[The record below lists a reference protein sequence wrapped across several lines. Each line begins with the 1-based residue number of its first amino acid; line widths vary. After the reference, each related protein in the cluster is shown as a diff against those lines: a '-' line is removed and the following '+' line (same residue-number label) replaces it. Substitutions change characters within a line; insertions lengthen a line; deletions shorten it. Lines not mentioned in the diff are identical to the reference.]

1 MKKKMRKKEIPQ
13 KVAAGV
19 MSGVMLLSST
29 GATALAQEIQGTEL
43 FKGDDA
49 KQTAKGVS
57 RTQQQAAPT
66 LASRTDTTVTLN
78 STKDLHYARVE
89 ADKEPSK
96 YTWTKATGD
105 TVTFSDL
112 TPGTAYDFVCAADNQ
127 GTGMSP
133 ASTIYTLQA
142 APDNPAIL
150 ATISYPEETMTISP
164 GYEMNTTSDFNGD
177 PVVSGA
183 SISAFI
189 GKDLYIRAAKKGDIP
204 AGVAKAYEVAARPA
218 NTTTVPADQITRS
231 TTGFHFTPN
240 PQGVYQY
247 TGGRQTTPKTIV
259 GGKVTGLEPGTVYS
273 LTDYTQAT
281 ETAFKSGTNTQE
293 IRTKSVVAPAT
304 TAGSGASQSANTVK
318 ADKTEADL
326 GETITYTVTYGEGY
340 TPSMTIGGDEL
351 AFDTAATIDSE
362 KKTAVFKYTVKE
374 GDTTVNAVAHF
385 NERAVK
391 TVDAQETKTL
401 YANDPSNQSAQALA
415 ESLPKKVG
423 VTYDNQTKGE
433 EDASWQLKKES
444 AWNIKGGDYTYEAQV
459 GEARAAQDVKVLPV
473 VAAFEPIGDIKL
485 PVKTGGYTAKELGL
499 ISSIE
504 VTYTSTGFETQ
515 TDKAVPVVWN
525 PAVSP
530 GFGANQTDGATFT
543 GTVSVP
549 EWATIPDPTL
559 RREVTFGIPVTI
571 HGIMFFD
578 KPYDGTKNASWNEND
593 IGRMSLKVNGTTLQ
607 GYTLQKDSS
616 ATIHLDSPNVG
627 TRTIA
632 GVSGLTIAGPEADQY
647 VLDFSG
653 MTATITKQTNV
664 QAPDAV
670 TVTADSVTDTSAAV
684 SVTNPTEGYLLEYAS
699 AEPGQQPTLWQ
710 TSGTF
715 TGLKP
720 GTTYDFYA
728 RYAETSN
735 NNASDAAKTGSP
747 STKTNAQVAAPT
759 KAGAGKQDAG
769 CTITADVEHVAV
781 GDPVTYTVKP
791 SENYS
796 VDESTSLKING
807 KAVKLTASGDPDE
820 KGLSTYTATYTVTEE
835 DTVIQAE
842 ATFNKRAV
850 KTVTSPDAITTTAND
865 PINASQQALEQN
877 LPQTLEVKYDNGV
890 TGQELVQWAKDSTS
904 PDWDAK
910 GKTYTYTGTLVS
922 DKTQTAEL
930 TVTINPVKA
939 TIKAPDAKTIAIREK
954 AYTMEELGLGS
965 TFEVSF
971 DNSVEDMDCPVSW
984 NPNTPGDFGT
994 KTNSDTEKEF
1004 TGTVTLPAWAT
1015 APDTTGAT
1023 VKAVVKTATP
1033 LTVTGITVTDKTYDG
1048 TTLAE
1053 LKLANAQLAGVPK
1066 SETKVSFNKD
1076 ATLTAE
1082 FDNANVGTDKKVTV
1096 TGNALTGDNA
1106 GNYIIDWSACDIKGK
1121 ITKADVTDAPSAP
1134 VVDDTKTTSTS
1145 VTLEPVTI
1153 TDETALA
1160 AGAKAQYSKDQVNWQ
1175 QSPVFKNLEP
1185 GTAYAFYAR
1194 VGATGNTNASGLS
1207 DASAAVTTKVAVVA
1221 PVLEQDGDCTAGQAC
1236 KVELYDAA
1244 NKKIDGVLEA
1254 KLDDKVTYKITYC
1267 DSHTMH
1273 FTFKGN
1279 ELALSTATDG
1289 MREAADEKRT
1299 WYYDYTIAAGDKTV
1313 TASAEATAKTVKNIT
1328 ADPIIMAAND
1338 ARNQSPETLLKSLP
1352 KTIKF
1357 QYDNGTEGTDLVEN
1371 WTLKTGEWAL
1381 KGADLTYEGTLKNH
1395 PRTKVT
1401 QSVTVKPVTA
1411 NIETTVG
1418 KITLKER
1425 PQGYTLADLEGEGL
1439 PMTASIGYDSYVDQ
1453 ADKTTAITWQLPED
1467 FGKTSGAV
1475 DITGS
1480 VQLPEW
1486 ATAATSE
1493 VLSAHFEINARPQVK
1508 LAILEGDVTKTYDG
1522 SAVMENVPV
1531 KLDTVSLDAAHKD
1544 VALSAET
1551 ATIRFQTPN
1560 VGQNLTYTVE
1570 GLTLTGADADWYALG
1585 ATYKNGVI
1593 VKAAVAA
1600 PAAPE
1605 ADSISL
1611 NSIALKPVVLEG
1623 AAKAAG
1629 AKVVYQ
1635 YSTNNGTTYTDNPA
1649 DKYSPVFKNLDPGK
1663 AYSFKASVE
1672 VTANTK
1678 ASEASAGLTIRT
1690 KFNPVAPI
1698 IAKTSPCEGGECKV
1712 DMTDAQGAPIT
1723 VKSEVG
1729 TGDVIHYTVTSCDS
1743 HTPGKLLIN
1752 SKTEVALS
1760 GTGKVRT
1767 GVYTVTAQDSQLIS
1781 QVTFNDRQ
1789 AVNVESPEPVEM
1801 YANDAR
1807 NQSAESLANSL
1818 SKEVAVVYDN
1828 GTRGTETIRQWSP
1841 SGTAWNPKGGSYI
1854 YVAAVGASGQ
1864 FFTLQNVT
1872 VKPVSAVYEPFA
1884 DATLTIRENAY
1895 SKEELGLS
1903 DTLAVTYTS
1912 EDGVVKE
1919 TRDEPLVW
1927 TPEVPGDFGTTET
1940 TQTFTARLALPAYAD
1955 GDKTLSKTIRVSEKS
1970 PLVIK
1975 GVKAEDKVY
1984 DGTTDAALDFSQA
1997 TFTGDPGFGSYT
2009 VDWEQATG
2017 AFEDA
2022 NAGDHKK
2029 VTVEGIVLSG
2039 KDADHYILSVEQVS
2053 ASIQKAEIKGVV
2065 FESARFPEDGNPHSL
2080 EAVYPEG
2087 CGITG
2092 VSYTY
2097 EKNGV
2102 KTTEAPKEMGIY
2114 KVTATFTV
2122 DDNHQALAP
2131 MTATMTIG
2139 EAGGTVEE
2147 AVVEG
2152 LPEGVT
2158 GCTVTADK
2166 DHVTEAGETVTYT
2179 LTRNKERKSYVPAAM
2194 TVNGQVVPLTY
2205 DQASGQ
2211 YQGAY
2216 VAEDPTASIAAAV
2229 HYVLLGSFDGD
2240 ETINIIDAQKIALSL
2255 AAGETPSPTQKAAGD
2270 VNFDGKINIIDAQQI
2285 ALYLADPEKQF

>member
-1 MKKKMRKKEIPQ
+1 MKKKMRTKEIPQ

-49 KQTAKGVS
+49 KQTAKGIVKTAAQS
-57 RTQQQAAPT
+57 APT

-78 STKDLHYARVE
+78 SETDLYYAYTKTGE
-89 ADKEPSK
+89 QPSA
-96 YTWTKATGD
+96 YTWTKASGD
-105 TVTFSDL
+105 TVTISGL
-112 TPGTAYDFVCAADNQ
+112 TAGTSYDFVCAADEQ

-142 APDNPAIL
+142 APAAPEKCAVV
-150 ATISYPEETMTISP
+150 TYPEETMTINA
-164 GYEMNTTSDFNGD
+164 GYEMNTQKDFNGD
-177 PVVSGA
+177 QVANGA

-189 GKDLYIRAAKKGDIP
+189 GKNLYVRAAKNGEIP
-204 AGVAKAYEVAARPA
+204 AGVAAAYAIDARPE
-218 NTTTVPADQITRS
+218 NTTSVPADQITRS

-247 TGGRQTTPKTIV
+247 TSGGQTTPKTIV
-259 GGKVTGLEPGTVYS
+259 GGKVTGLQPGTVYS
-273 LTDYTQAT
+273 LIDYTAAT
-281 ETAFKSGTNTQE
+281 VNAFKSGTNTQE

-304 TAGSGASQSANTVK
+304 KDGPGQSDLANTVK

-340 TPSMTIGGDEL
+340 TPSMTIGGDER
-351 AFDTAATIDSE
+351 AFDTATVDPE
-362 KKTAVFKYTVKE
+362 TKTAVFQYTVKE

-391 TVDAQETKTL
+391 AVDAQETKTL

-459 GEARAAQDVKVLPV
+459 GEARAAQDVKVLPL

-499 ISSIE
+499 ISSVE

-515 TDKAVPVVWN
+515 TDKAVPVVWS
-525 PAVSP
+525 PAVPS
-530 GFGANQTDGATFT
+530 GFGANQTDRATFT

-559 RREVTFGIPVTI
+559 SREVTFGIPVTVS
-571 HGIMFFD
+571 GLVFYD
-578 KPYDGTKNASWNEND
+578 KPYDGTDTASWNVND
-593 IGRMSLKVNGTTLQ
+593 IDKMSLKVNGTTLQ
-607 GYTLQKDSS
+607 GYALQKDGS

-627 TRTIA
+627 KRTIA
-632 GVSGLTIAGPEADQY
+632 GVSDLSITGPEADKY

-664 QAPDAV
+664 TAPDAV
-670 TVTADSVTDTSAAV
+670 TAASDSVTDTSAAV
-684 SVTNPTEGYLLEYAS
+684 SVTNPAEGYLLEYAS
-699 AEPGQQPTLWQ
+699 AEAGQQPTIWQ

-720 GTTYDFYA
+720 GTAYDFYA

-735 NNASDAAKTGSP
+735 NAASEATKTAT

-759 KAGAGKQDAG
+759 KAGAGKQDPA
-769 CTITADVEHVAV
+769 CTITANVKHAAKGET
-781 GDPVTYTVKP
+781 VTYTVKP
-791 SENYS
+791 SENFS
-796 VDESTSLKING
+796 VDENTSLKING
-807 KAVKLTASGDPDE
+807 QAVKLTASGQPDE
-820 KGLSTYTATYTVTEE
+820 KGLQTYTAQYTVTED

-850 KTVTSPDAITTTAND
+850 KKVTAPDPITKNAND
-865 PINASQQALEQN
+865 PINASQQALEQS
-877 LPQTLEVKYDNGV
+877 LPQTLEVTYDNGV
-890 TGQELVQWAKDSTS
+890 TGQELVQWAKKSES
-904 PDWDAK
+904 PDWDPK
-910 GKTYTYTGTLVS
+910 GKTYTYTGTLFS
-922 DKTQTAEL
+922 DKSKTAEI

-939 TIKAPDAKTIAIREK
+939 TIPPIPEKTIAIREK

-971 DNSVEDMDCPVSW
+971 DNSVAPMDCPVSW
-984 NPNTPGDFGT
+984 DPNTPGDFGT
-994 KTNSDTEKEF
+994 TGSKETSKTF
-1004 TGTVTLPAWAT
+1004 AGTVTLPAWAT
-1015 APDTTGAT
+1015 APDAGTTVEAT
-1023 VKAVVKTATP
+1023 VKTATP
-1033 LTVTGITVTDKTYDG
+1033 LTVTGITVTDKPYDG
-1048 TTLAE
+1048 TTKAALV
-1053 LKLANAQLAGVPK
+1053 LDSAQLAGTIAPGDTV
-1066 SETKVSFNKD
+1066 EFNTN
-1076 ATLTAE
+1076 ANLTAE

-1096 TGNALTGDNA
+1096 TGDALTGANA
-1106 GNYIIDWSACDIKGK
+1106 ANYIIDWSACDIKGK
-1121 ITKADVTDAPSAP
+1121 ITKATGITAPAAP
-1134 VVDDTKTTSTS
+1134 EVAAEKTTSTS
-1145 VTLEPVTI
+1145 VTLKEVTI
-1153 TDETALA
+1153 TDPTAQA
-1160 AGAKAQYSKDQVNWQ
+1160 AGARVQYSKDQVNWQ
-1175 QSPVFKNLEP
+1175 QSPVFTGLEP

-1194 VGATGNTNASGLS
+1194 VGATGNTE
-1207 DASAAVTTKVAVVA
+1207 ASASSAASPTITTKVAVVA
-1221 PVLEQDGDCTAGQAC
+1221 PVLSVDGDCTAGQAC
-1236 KVELYDAA
+1236 KVELYDAE
-1244 NKKIDGVLEA
+1244 NKKINDLLEA
-1254 KLDDKVTYKITYC
+1254 DAGTKVTYKITYC

-1279 ELALSTATDG
+1279 ELALSDQTPG
-1289 MREAADEKRT
+1289 MRKAADEKRT
-1299 WYYDYTIAAGDKTV
+1299 WYYDYKIHPGDTTV
-1313 TASAEATAKTVKNIT
+1313 TASAEAVPKTVENFAAAPIT
-1328 ADPIIMAAND
+1328 MAAND
-1338 ARNQSPETLLKSLP
+1338 ARNQSPEELLKSLP
-1352 KTIKF
+1352 KTIQF
-1357 QYDNGTEGTDLVEN
+1357 QYDNETEGTDRVEN
-1371 WTLKTGEWAL
+1371 WKLKSGAWAL

-1395 PRTKVT
+1395 PKTKVT
-1401 QSVTVKPVTA
+1401 QSVTVKPVNATVETA
-1411 NIETTVG
+1411 VG
-1418 KITLKER
+1418 AITLKER

-1439 PMTASIGYDSYVDQ
+1439 PMTASIGYDSYVDP

-1475 DITGS
+1475 NIPGS

-1493 VLSAHFEINARPQVK
+1493 VLSAHFDITARPQVK
-1508 LAILEGDVTKTYDG
+1508 LAIQAEDVTKTYDG

-1531 KLDTVSLDAAHKD
+1531 KLDPASLDAAHKD

-1560 VGQNLTYTVE
+1560 VGTGLTYTVE

-1593 VKAAVAA
+1593 EQAAVAA

-1635 YSTNNGTTYTDNPA
+1635 ISTNNGTTYTDNPA
-1649 DKYSPVFKNLDPGK
+1649 DKYSPVFKNLESGK
-1663 AYSFKASVE
+1663 AYIFRVSVE
-1672 VTANTK
+1672 ATANTE

-1712 DMTDAQGAPIT
+1712 DMADAQGAPIT
-1723 VKSEVG
+1723 DKSEVG
-1729 TGDVIHYTVTSCDS
+1729 TGDVIYYTITSCDN

-1752 SKTEVALS
+1752 SKTEVPLS

-1767 GVYTVTAQDSQLIS
+1767 GFYTVTAQDSQLIS

-1789 AVNVESPEPVEM
+1789 AVRVESPEPIEM

-1807 NQSAESLANSL
+1807 NQSAESLADSL

-1828 GTRGTETIRQWSP
+1828 GTRGTETIRQWNP
-1841 SGTAWNPKGGSYI
+1841 SGTAWNPRGGSYT
-1854 YVAAVGASGQ
+1854 YVAEVGGDRP

-1872 VKPVSAVYEPFA
+1872 VKPVNAVYEPFA
-1884 DATLTIRENAY
+1884 DTTLTVREQPYA
-1895 SKEELGLS
+1895 KEELGLS

-1940 TQTFTARLALPAYAD
+1940 TQTFTARLALPAYAG
-1955 GDKTLSKTIRVSEKS
+1955 GDKALSKTIRVSEKS

-2017 AFEDA
+2017 TFEDA
-2022 NAGDHKK
+2022 NAGDNKK

-2053 ASIQKAEIKGVV
+2053 ANIQKAEIKGVV

-2097 EKNGV
+2097 EKDGV
-2102 KTTEAPKEMGIY
+2102 KTTEAPKEAGVY

-2152 LPEGVT
+2152 VPEGVT

-2179 LTRNKERKSYVPAAM
+2179 LTRNRERKSYVPAVL
-2194 TVNGQVVPLTY
+2194 TVNGQTLPLTY
-2205 DQASGQ
+2205 DQESGQ
-2211 YQGAY
+2211 FKAAY
-2216 VAEDPTASIAAAV
+2216 VAEDPTIPIAAAV
-2229 HYVLLGSFDGD
+2229 QYVLLGSFSGD
-2240 ETINIIDAQKIALSL
+2240 DTINIIDAQQLAQTA
-2255 AAGETPSPTQKAAGD
+2255 AAGETPSERQKAAGD
-2270 VNFDGKINIIDAQQI
+2270 VNFDGKVNIIDAQQI
-2285 ALYLADPEKQF
+2285 AQYTADPEKQF

>member
-78 STKDLHYARVE
+78 STSGVFYAY
-89 ADKEPSK
+89 AKTGTQNPT
-96 YTWTKATGD
+96 YTWTEATATTISFDSLESG
-105 TVTFSDL
+105 VS
-112 TPGTAYDFVCAADNQ
+112 YDFVCAADDQ
-127 GTGMSP
+127 GTGISP

-142 APDNPAIL
+142 APADTAIL
-150 ATISYPEETMTISP
+150 ATISYPEETMTINP

-204 AGVAKAYEVAARPA
+204 AGVAAAYKVAARPA

-231 TTGFHFTPN
+231 TTGFRFTPIEN
-240 PQGVYQY
+240 GVYQY
-247 TGGRQTTPKTIV
+247 SGGRQTTPKTIV

-340 TPSMTIGGDEL
+340 TPSMTIGGDEQ
-351 AFDTAATIDSE
+351 AFDTAAVDPET
-362 KKTAVFKYTVKE
+362 KTAVFQYTVKE

-459 GEARAAQDVKVLPV
+459 GEARAAQDVKVMPV

-515 TDKAVPVVWN
+515 TDKAVPVVWS
-525 PAVSP
+525 PAVPS

-549 EWATIPDPTL
+549 EWATIPNSTL
-559 RREVTFGIPVTI
+559 SREVRFGIPVTVS
-571 HGIMFFD
+571 GLAFL
-578 KPYDGTKNASWNEND
+578 KKTYDGTQNANWNKSD
-593 IGRMSLKVNGTTLQ
+593 MASMTLMVDGKELE
-607 GYTLQKDSS
+607 GYTLTGSNPE
-616 ATIHLDSPNVG
+616 IHLDSPNVG
-627 TRTIA
+627 TRTIV
-632 GVSGLTIAGPEADQY
+632 GVSDLSIAGPEADQY

-684 SVTNPTEGYLLEYAS
+684 SVTTPAEGYQLEYAS
-699 AEPGQQPTLWQ
+699 AEPGQQPTFWQ

-735 NNASDAAKTGSP
+735 NNASEATETAT

-769 CTITADVEHVAV
+769 CTITANVEHAAV
-781 GDPVTYTVKP
+781 GSDVIYTVKP

-796 VDESTSLKING
+796 VDTDNSLRING

-820 KGLSTYTATYTVTEE
+820 KGLSTYTATYTVTED

-850 KTVTSPDAITTTAND
+850 KTVTAPDAITTTAND
-865 PINASQQALEQN
+865 PINASQQALEQS
-877 LPQTLEVKYDNGV
+877 LPQTLEVTYDNGV
-890 TGQELVQWAKDSTS
+890 TGQELVQWAKKSGE
-904 PDWDAK
+904 PEWDAK
-910 GKTYTYTGTLVS
+910 GETYAYIGTLVS

-930 TVTINPVKA
+930 TVTIDAVTA
-939 TIKAPDAKTIAIREK
+939 TIKAPDAKTIPIREK

-971 DNSVEDMDCPVSW
+971 DNSVAPMDCPVSW

-994 KTNSDTEKEF
+994 KTNSKTEMDF
-1004 TGTVTLPAWAT
+1004 TGMVTLPAWAT

-1033 LTVTGITVTDKTYDG
+1033 LTVTGITVTPKAYDG
-1048 TTLAE
+1048 TTEAALV
-1053 LKLANAQLAGVPK
+1053 LDSAQLAGVPEADK
-1066 SETKVSFNKD
+1066 ANVSFNKD
-1076 ATLTAE
+1076 ASFTAE

-1096 TGNALTGDNA
+1096 TGDALTGDNA

-1121 ITKADVTDAPSAP
+1121 ITKADVAAAPSAP

-1145 VTLEPVTI
+1145 VTLKEVDI
-1153 TDETALA
+1153 TDPTAQA

-1207 DASAAVTTKVAVVA
+1207 PASAAVTTKVAVVA

-1352 KTIKF
+1352 KTIQF

-1401 QSVTVKPVTA
+1401 QSVTVKPVNATV
-1411 NIETTVG
+1411 ETTVG

-1439 PMTASIGYDSYVDQ
+1439 PMTASIGYDRYVDQ

-1480 VQLPEW
+1480 VQLPQW
-1486 ATAATSE
+1486 ATAATTE
-1493 VLSAHFEINARPQVK
+1493 VLLAHFEITARPQVK
-1508 LAILEGDVTKTYDG
+1508 LAILEEDVTKTYDG

-1531 KLDTVSLDAAHKD
+1531 KLDTASLDAAHKD

-1635 YSTNNGTTYTDNPA
+1635 ISKDSGRTYAENT

-1672 VTANTK
+1672 ATANTK

-1729 TGDVIHYTVTSCDS
+1729 TGDTIHYTVTSCDS

-1789 AVNVESPEPVEM
+1789 AVNVESPEPIEM

-1818 SKEVAVVYDN
+1818 AKEVAVVYDN

-1940 TQTFTARLALPAYAD
+1940 TQTFTARLALPAYAG

-1984 DGTTDAALDFSQA
+1984 DGTTDAVLDFSQA

-2039 KDADHYILSVEQVS
+2039 KDADHYILSVEQVR

-2080 EAVYPEG
+2080 EAVYPED

-2097 EKNGV
+2097 EKDGV

-2240 ETINIIDAQKIALSL
+2240 ETINIIDAQRIALSL

>member
-57 RTQQQAAPT
+57 STLPQAAPT
-66 LASRTDTTVTLN
+66 LASRTDTTVTLK
-78 STKDLHYARVE
+78 SIKDLHYARVE
-89 ADKEPSK
+89 ADKEPSA
-96 YTWTKATGD
+96 YAWTQATGD
-105 TVTFSDL
+105 TVTFSNL
-112 TPGTAYDFVCAADNQ
+112 TPGTAYDFVCAANDQ
-127 GTGMSP
+127 GEGMSP
-133 ASTIYTLQA
+133 ASTFYTLQA
-142 APDNPAIL
+142 APTSPESLAI
-150 ATISYPEETMTISP
+150 ISYPEETMTISP
-164 GYEMNTTSDFNGD
+164 GYEMNTQSDFNGD
-177 PVVSGA
+177 KVVSGA

-204 AGVAKAYEVAARPA
+204 AGVAKPYEVVARPA

-247 TGGRQTTPKTIV
+247 TGGGQTTPKTIV
-259 GGKVTGLEPGTVYS
+259 GGKVTGLQPGTVYS
-273 LTDYTQAT
+273 LIDYTAAT
-281 ETAFKSGTNTQE
+281 VNAFKSGTNTQE

-304 TAGSGASQSANTVK
+304 KDGPGQSDLANTVK

-515 TDKAVPVVWN
+515 TDKAVPVVWS
-525 PAVSP
+525 PAVPS

-549 EWATIPDPTL
+549 EWATIPNSTL
-559 RREVTFGIPVTI
+559 SREVSFGIPVTVN
-571 HGIMFFD
+571 GLSFFD
-578 KPYDGTKNASWNEND
+578 KAYDGTDAASWNED
-593 IGRMSLKVNGTTLQ
+593 YIDRMTLKVNGTTLQ
-607 GYTLQKDSS
+607 GYTLQKDSG

-632 GVSGLTIAGPEADQY
+632 GVSGLSIAGPEADQY

-684 SVTNPTEGYLLEYAS
+684 SVTNPTEGYQLEYAS
-699 AEPGQQPTLWQ
+699 AEPGQQPTFWQ

-728 RYAETSN
+728 RYAETRN
-735 NNASDAAKTGSP
+735 NNASEATKTGSP

-769 CTITADVEHVAV
+769 CTITANVEHVAV

-796 VDESTSLKING
+796 VNENTSLKING

-820 KGLSTYTATYTVTEE
+820 KGLSTYTATYTVTET

-850 KTVTSPDAITTTAND
+850 KTVTAPDAITTTAND
-865 PINASQQALEQN
+865 PINASQRALEQS
-877 LPQTLEVKYDNGV
+877 LPQYVEVTYDNGV
-890 TGQELVQWAKDSTS
+890 TGQELVQWAKKSDS

-910 GKTYTYTGTLVS
+910 GETYAYTGTLVS
-922 DKTQTAEL
+922 DKTQTPEL

-939 TIKAPDAKTIAIREK
+939 TITAPDAKTIPIREK

-971 DNSVEDMDCPVSW
+971 GGVVDAMDCPVSW
-984 NPNTPGDFGT
+984 NPNTPEDFGT
-994 KTNSDTEKEF
+994 TGSKETSKTF
-1004 TGTVTLPAWAT
+1004 AGTVTLPAWAT
-1015 APDTTGAT
+1015 APDAGTTVDAT
-1023 VKAVVKTATP
+1023 VKTATP

-1048 TTLAE
+1048 KTEATLV
-1053 LKLANAQLAGVPK
+1053 LGSAQLAGTIASGDTV
-1066 SETKVSFNKD
+1066 EFNKSAD
-1076 ATLTAE
+1076 LTAE

-1096 TGNALTGDNA
+1096 TGTALDGTNAA
-1106 GNYIIDWSACDIKGK
+1106 NYIIDWNACDIKGN
-1121 ITKADVTDAPSAP
+1121 ITKADVATAPSAP

-1153 TDETALA
+1153 TDATAVA

-1207 DASAAVTTKVAVVA
+1207 PASAAVTTKVAVVA

-1313 TASAEATAKTVKNIT
+1313 TASAEATAKTVKNIM

-1352 KTIKF
+1352 KTIQF

-1381 KGADLTYEGTLKNH
+1381 KGADLTYEGTLKNN

-1401 QSVTVKPVTA
+1401 QSVTVQPVTA
-1411 NIETTVG
+1411 TVETTVG

-1425 PQGYTLADLEGEGL
+1425 PQGYTLADLEDEGL

-1480 VQLPEW
+1480 VQLPQW
-1486 ATAATSE
+1486 ATAATTD
-1493 VLSAHFEINARPQVK
+1493 VLSAHFEITARPQVK
-1508 LAILEGDVTKTYDG
+1508 LAILEEDVTKTYDG

-1531 KLDTVSLDAAHKD
+1531 KLDTASLDAAHKD

-1560 VGQNLTYTVE
+1560 VGTGLTYTVE

-1593 VKAAVAA
+1593 EQAAVAA

-1629 AKVVYQ
+1629 AKVIYQ
-1635 YSTNNGTTYTDNPA
+1635 ISKDNGRTYENNTDKN
-1649 DKYSPVFKNLDPGK
+1649 SPVFKNLESGK
-1663 AYSFKASVE
+1663 AYSFSVSVE
-1672 VTANTK
+1672 ATANTK

-1712 DMTDAQGAPIT
+1712 DMTNAQGAPIT

-1729 TGDVIHYTVTSCDS
+1729 TGDAIHYTVTSCDS

-1789 AVNVESPEPVEM
+1789 AVNVESPEPIEM

-1818 SKEVAVVYDN
+1818 AKEVAVVYDN

-1872 VKPVSAVYEPFA
+1872 VKPVSAAYEPFA

-1940 TQTFTARLALPAYAD
+1940 TQTFTARLALPAYAG

-2097 EKNGV
+2097 EKDGV

-2179 LTRNKERKSYVPAAM
+2179 LTRNKERKSYVPASM

-2211 YQGAY
+2211 YHGAY

>member
-78 STKDLHYARVE
+78 STKDLHYACAKTGE
-89 ADKEPSK
+89 SSPT
-96 YTWTKATGD
+96 YTWIKADATTISFD
-105 TVTFSDL
+105 SL
-112 TPGTAYDFVCAADNQ
+112 EAGTAYDFVCAADDQ
-127 GTGMSP
+127 GEGMSP

-142 APDNPAIL
+142 APADTAIL
-150 ATISYPEETMTISP
+150 ATISYPEETMTINP

-340 TPSMTIGGDEL
+340 TPSMTIGGDEQ
-351 AFDTAATIDSE
+351 AFDTAAVDPET
-362 KKTAVFKYTVKE
+362 KTAVFQYTVKE

-459 GEARAAQDVKVLPV
+459 GEARAAQDVKVMPV

-515 TDKAVPVVWN
+515 TDKAVPVVWS
-525 PAVSP
+525 PAVPS
-530 GFGANQTDGATFT
+530 GFGASSNDSQIFT
-543 GTVSVP
+543 GKVSVP
-549 EWATIPDPTL
+549 EWATIANSTL
-559 RREVTFGIPVTI
+559 SREVRFGIPVTVS
-571 HGIMFFD
+571 GLAFL
-578 KPYDGTKNASWNEND
+578 KKTYDGTQNANWNKSD
-593 IGRMSLKVNGTTLQ
+593 MASMTLMVDGKELE
-607 GYTLQKDSS
+607 GYTLTGSNPE
-616 ATIHLDSPNVG
+616 IHLDSPNVG
-627 TRTIA
+627 TRTIV
-632 GVSGLTIAGPEADQY
+632 GVSDLSIAGPEADKY

-664 QAPDAV
+664 QAPDTV
-670 TVTADSVTDTSAAV
+670 TVTDDSVTDTSAAV
-684 SVTNPTEGYLLEYAS
+684 SVTNPAEGYLLEYAS
-699 AEPGQQPTLWQ
+699 AEPGQQPTFWQ

-728 RYAETSN
+728 RYAETRN
-735 NNASDAAKTGSP
+735 NNASEATKTGSP

-769 CTITADVEHVAV
+769 CTITADVEHAAKDGV
-781 GDPVTYTVKP
+781 VTYTVKP

-796 VDESTSLKING
+796 VNENTSLKING
-807 KAVKLTASGDPDE
+807 TAVPLKKGTPDPN
-820 KGLSTYTATYTVTEE
+820 GLSTYTAQYTVK
-835 DTVIQAE
+835 DTDTIIQAE

-850 KTVTSPDAITTTAND
+850 KTVTAPDAITTTAND
-865 PINASQQALEQN
+865 PINASQRALEQS
-877 LPQTLEVKYDNGV
+877 LPQYVEVTYDNGV
-890 TGQELVQWAKDSTS
+890 TGQELVQWAKKSDS

-910 GKTYTYTGTLVS
+910 GETYAYIGTLVS
-922 DKTQTAEL
+922 DKTQTANL

-939 TIKAPDAKTIAIREK
+939 TIKAPDAKTIPIREK

-965 TFEVSF
+965 TFEVTF
-971 DNSVEDMDCPVSW
+971 DNSVAPMDCPVSW

-994 KTNSDTEKEF
+994 KTGSETTMDFE
-1004 TGTVTLPAWAT
+1004 GTVTLPAWAT

-1023 VKAVVKTATP
+1023 VTAVVKTATP

-1048 TTLAE
+1048 
-1053 LKLANAQLAGVPK
+1053 K
-1066 SETKVSFNKD
+1066 TK
-1076 ATLTAE
+1076 ATLVLDSARLVGTIASGDIVGFNTNANLAAE

-1096 TGNALTGDNA
+1096 TGNALTGANA
-1106 GNYIIDWSACDIKGK
+1106 ANYIIDWSACDIKGK
-1121 ITKADVTDAPSAP
+1121 ITKADVATAPSAP

-1153 TDETALA
+1153 SDDTALA

-1194 VGATGNTNASGLS
+1194 VGATGNTNASALS
-1207 DASAAVTTKVAVVA
+1207 PVSAAVTTKVAVVA

-1236 KVELYDAA
+1236 KVELYDAE

-1328 ADPIIMAAND
+1328 ADPIPMAAND

-1352 KTIKF
+1352 KSIQF

-1395 PRTKVT
+1395 PRTEVT
-1401 QSVTVKPVTA
+1401 QSVTVNPVTA

-1439 PMTASIGYDSYVDQ
+1439 PMTASIGYDRYVDQ

-1475 DITGS
+1475 NITGS
-1480 VQLPEW
+1480 VQLPQW
-1486 ATAATSE
+1486 ATAPTTD
-1493 VLSAHFEINARPQVK
+1493 VLSAHFEITARPQVK

-1531 KLDTVSLDAAHKD
+1531 KLDTASLDPAHKD

-1789 AVNVESPEPVEM
+1789 AVNVESPEPIEM

-1818 SKEVAVVYDN
+1818 AKEVAVVYDN

-1872 VKPVSAVYEPFA
+1872 VKPVSAAYEPFA

-1903 DTLAVTYTS
+1903 DTIAVTYTS
-1912 EDGVVKE
+1912 EDGSINETKE
-1919 TRDEPLVW
+1919 EALVW
-1927 TPEVPGDFGTTET
+1927 SPEVPSDFGTTET
-1940 TQTFTARLALPAYAD
+1940 TQIFTARLALPAYAG

-1984 DGTTDAALDFSQA
+1984 DGTTDAVLDFSQA

-2097 EKNGV
+2097 EKDGV

-2179 LTRNKERKSYVPAAM
+2179 LTRNKERKSYVPAAL

>member
-1 MKKKMRKKEIPQ
+1 MKKKMRTKEIPQ

-49 KQTAKGVS
+49 KQTAKGIVKTAVQS
-57 RTQQQAAPT
+57 APT

-78 STKDLHYARVE
+78 SETNLHYAYTE
-89 ADKEPSK
+89 MGKEPSA
-96 YTWTKATGD
+96 YTWTKASGD
-105 TVTFSDL
+105 TVTISGL
-112 TPGTAYDFVCAADNQ
+112 TAGTSYDFVCATDDQ

-142 APDNPAIL
+142 APVSPESCA
-150 ATISYPEETMTISP
+150 AVTYPEETITINA
-164 GYEMNTTSDFNGD
+164 GYEMNTQKDFNGD
-177 PVVSGA
+177 MVANGA

-189 GKDLYIRAAKKGDIP
+189 GKGLYVRAAKNGEIP
-204 AGVAKAYEVAARPA
+204 AGVAAAYAIKARPE
-218 NTTTVPADQITRS
+218 NTTSVPADQITRS

-240 PQGVYQY
+240 PLGVYQY
-247 TGGRQTTPKTIV
+247 TGGGQTTPKTIV
-259 GGKVTGLEPGTVYS
+259 GGKVTGLQPGTVYS
-273 LTDYTQAT
+273 LIDYTSAT
-281 ETAFKSGTNTQE
+281 ASAFKSGTNTQE

-304 TAGSGASQSANTVK
+304 KDGPGATQSANTVK

-326 GETITYTVTYGEGY
+326 GETITYTITYGEGY
-340 TPSMTIGGDEL
+340 TPSMTIGGNEM
-351 AFDTAATIDSE
+351 AFDTAAIDPE
-362 KKTAVFKYTVKE
+362 TKTAVFEYTVKA
-374 GDTTVNAVAHF
+374 GDTTVSAVAHF
-385 NERAVK
+385 NERGVK
-391 TVDAQETKTL
+391 AVDAQENKTL
-401 YANDPSNQSAQALA
+401 YANDPSNQSAQALT

-423 VTYDNQTKGE
+423 VTYDNQTRGE
-433 EDASWQLKKES
+433 ADASWQLNKDS
-444 AWNIKGGDYTYEAQV
+444 QWSIKGGDYTYEAQV
-459 GEARAAQDVKVLPV
+459 GAVKVTQAVAVLPV
-473 VAAFEPIGDIKL
+473 FATFEPMGDIKL
-485 PVKTGGYTAKELGL
+485 PVKTGGYTANELGL
-499 ISSIE
+499 INSIE
-504 VTYTSTGFETQ
+504 VTYTGSGFETQ
-515 TDKAVPVVWN
+515 TDKAVAVVWS
-525 PAVSP
+525 PAVPS
-530 GFGANQTDGATFT
+530 GFGANPTDQQLFSGK
-543 GTVSVP
+543 VNVP
-549 EWATIPDPTL
+549 EWATTTNPTL
-559 RREVTFGIPVTI
+559 SREVSFGIPVTV
-571 HGIMFFD
+571 HGLVFFD
-578 KPYDGTKNASWNEND
+578 KPYDGTDAAHWNEDD
-593 IGRMSLKVNGTTLQ
+593 IGNMSLKVNGTTLQ
-607 GYTLQKDSS
+607 GYTLRKDTG
-616 ATIHLDSPNVG
+616 AKIHLDSPNVG

-632 GVSGLTIAGPEADQY
+632 GVSGLSIAGPEADKY

-664 QAPDAV
+664 TAPDTV
-670 TVTADSVTDTSAAV
+670 TVTSGSVTDTSAEV
-684 SVTNPTEGYLLEYAS
+684 SVTTPTQGYLLEYAS
-699 AEPGQQPTLWQ
+699 AEAGQQPTIWQ

-720 GTTYDFYA
+720 GTAYDFYA

-735 NNASDAAKTGSP
+735 NAASDATKTAS

-759 KAGAGKQDAG
+759 KAGAGKNDPA
-769 CTITADVEHVAV
+769 CTITADVEHAAK
-781 GDPVTYTVKP
+781 DAKVTYTVKP
-791 SENYS
+791 SENFS
-796 VDESTSLKING
+796 VDESSSLKING
-807 KAVKLTASGDPDE
+807 QTVALKKGDADA
-820 KGLSTYTATYTVTEE
+820 KGLSTYTAEYTVK
-835 DTVIQAE
+835 DTDAVIKAE

-850 KTVTSPDAITTTAND
+850 GTVTAPAAITTTAND
-865 PINASQQALEQN
+865 PVNASQQTLEQS

-890 TGQELVQWAKDSTS
+890 TGQELVQWAKKGEE
-904 PDWDAK
+904 PEWDAK
-910 GKTYTYTGTLVS
+910 GENYTYTATLVS
-922 DKTQTAEL
+922 DKSKTADL
-930 TVTINPVKA
+930 TVTVKPVNA
-939 TIKAPDAKTIAIREK
+939 TITAIPEKTIAIREK

-965 TFEVSF
+965 TLAVTF
-971 DNSVEDMDCPVSW
+971 DESVEAMDCPVSW
-984 NPNTPGDFGT
+984 SPDTPGDFGT
-994 KTNSDTEKEF
+994 TGSKETSKTF
-1004 TGTVTLPAWAT
+1004 AGTVTLPGWAT
-1015 APDTTGAT
+1015 AAGTTVNAT
-1023 VKAVVKTATP
+1023 VKTATP
-1033 LTVTGITVTDKTYDG
+1033 LTVTGITVTQKDYNG
-1048 TTLAE
+1048 TTEATLV
-1053 LKLANAQLAGVPK
+1053 LGGGQLAGVPDPDK
-1066 SETKVSFNKD
+1066 ENVSFNTG
-1076 ATLTAE
+1076 ASLTAE

-1096 TGNALTGDNA
+1096 SGDALQGKNAA
-1106 GNYIIDWSACDIKGK
+1106 NYIIDWSACDIKGN
-1121 ITKADVTDAPSAP
+1121 ITKAGIAAVPSAP
-1134 VVDDTKTTSTS
+1134 VIDNTKTTSTS

-1153 TDETALA
+1153 SDATAVA

-1185 GTAYAFYAR
+1185 GTAYTFYAR
-1194 VGATGNTNASGLS
+1194 VGATGNTNASGVS
-1207 DASAAVTTKVAVVA
+1207 PASPTITTKVAVVA
-1221 PVLEQDGDCTAGQAC
+1221 PVLSVDGDCTAGQAC

-1244 NKKIDGVLEA
+1244 NKKINDLLEA
-1254 KLDDKVTYKITYC
+1254 DAGTKVSYKITYC

-1279 ELALSTATDG
+1279 VLALSDSTPG
-1289 MREAADEKRT
+1289 MRKAADEKRT

-1313 TASAEATAKTVKNIT
+1313 TAAAEAVPKTVKNIT
-1328 ADPIIMAAND
+1328 ADPITMAAND
-1338 ARNQSPETLLKSLP
+1338 ARNQSAETLLKSLP
-1352 KTIKF
+1352 KSIKF

-1381 KGADLTYEGTLKNH
+1381 KGANLTYEGTLKNN
-1395 PRTKVT
+1395 PRAKVT

-1418 KITLKER
+1418 KITLRER

-1439 PMTASIGYDSYVDQ
+1439 PMAASIGYDSYVDP
-1453 ADKTTAITWQLPED
+1453 ADKTAAITWQLPED
-1467 FGKTSGAV
+1467 FGKASEASV

-1486 ATAATSE
+1486 ATAATTD
-1493 VLSAHFEINARPQVK
+1493 VLSANFEITARAQ
-1508 LAILEGDVTKTYDG
+1508 ASLEIDVADVTKTYDG

-1531 KLDTVSLDAAHKD
+1531 KLNSRSLDPAHKA

-1551 ATIRFQTPN
+1551 ATVRFQTPN
-1560 VGQNLTYTVE
+1560 VGTGLTYTVE

-1593 VKAAVAA
+1593 EQAAVAA
-1600 PAAPE
+1600 PAVPE
-1605 ADSISL
+1605 ADSISM

-1629 AKVVYQ
+1629 AKVIYQ
-1635 YSTNNGTTYTDNPA
+1635 ISKDNGKTYTDNPA

-1663 AYSFKASVE
+1663 AYSFKTSVE
-1672 VTANTK
+1672 ATANTE
-1678 ASEASAGLTIRT
+1678 ASEASAGFTIRT

-1712 DMTDAQGAPIT
+1712 DMADAQGAPIT
-1723 VKSEVG
+1723 DKSEVG
-1729 TGDVIHYTVTSCDS
+1729 TGDVIHYTITSCDN

-1752 SKTEVALS
+1752 SKTEVPLS

-1767 GVYTVTAQDSQLIS
+1767 GFYTVTAQDSQLVS

-1789 AVNVESPEPVEM
+1789 AVRVESPEPIEM
-1801 YANDAR
+1801 YANDDR

-1828 GTRGTETIRQWSP
+1828 GTRGTETIRKWNP
-1841 SGTAWNPKGGSYI
+1841 SGTAWNPRGGSYT
-1854 YVAAVGASGQ
+1854 YVAAVGGDGQ

-1884 DATLTIRENAY
+1884 DTTLTVREEPYA
-1895 SKEELGLS
+1895 KEELGLS

-1940 TQTFTARLALPAYAD
+1940 TQTFTARLALPAYAG
-1955 GDKTLSKTIRVSEKS
+1955 GDKALSKTIRVSEKS
-1970 PLVIK
+1970 PLVIR
-1975 GVKAEDKVY
+1975 GVKAQNKVY
-1984 DGTTDAALDFSQA
+1984 DGTADAALDFSQA

-2017 AFEDA
+2017 TFEDA

-2065 FESARFPEDGNPHSL
+2065 FESARFPEDGKPHSL

-2097 EKNGV
+2097 EKDGV
-2102 KTTEAPKEMGIY
+2102 KITEAPKEAGVY

-2122 DDNHQALAP
+2122 DDNHLAPAP

-2179 LTRNKERKSYVPAAM
+2179 LTRNRERKSYVPAVM
-2194 TVNGQVVPLTY
+2194 TVNDQALPLTY
-2205 DQASGQ
+2205 DQESGQ
-2211 YQGAY
+2211 FKAAY
-2216 VAEDPTASIAAAV
+2216 VAEDPTIPIAATV
-2229 HYVLLGSFDGD
+2229 QYVLLGSFSGD
-2240 ETINIIDAQKIALSL
+2240 DTINIIDAQRIALSL

>member
-340 TPSMTIGGDEL
+340 TPSMTIGGDEQ
-351 AFDTAATIDSE
+351 AFDTAAVDPET
-362 KKTAVFKYTVKE
+362 KTAVFEYTVKE

-401 YANDPSNQSAQALA
+401 YANDPSNQSAQALV
-415 ESLPKKVG
+415 ESLSEKVG

-515 TDKAVPVVWN
+515 TDKAVPVVWS
-525 PAVSP
+525 PAVPS
-530 GFGANQTDGATFT
+530 GFGANQTDRATFT

-559 RREVTFGIPVTI
+559 SREVTFGIPVTVS
-571 HGIMFFD
+571 GLALYN
-578 KPYDGTKNASWNEND
+578 KAYDGTQNANWNKGD
-593 IGRMSLKVNGTTLQ
+593 MAFMSLMADGKLLE
-607 GYTLQKDSS
+607 GYTLTGGAQPE
-616 ATIHLDSPNVG
+616 IHLDSPNVG
-627 TRTIA
+627 TRTIV
-632 GVSGLTIAGPEADQY
+632 GVSDLSIAGPEADQY

-664 QAPDAV
+664 TAPDVV
-670 TVTADSVTDTSAAV
+670 TVTSGSVTDTSEAV
-684 SVTNPTEGYLLEYAS
+684 SVTTPTAGYLLEYAS
-699 AEPGQQPTLWQ
+699 AEPGQQPTFWQ

-735 NNASDAAKTGSP
+735 NNASEATKTGSP

-769 CTITADVEHVAV
+769 CTITADVEHAAKDGV
-781 GDPVTYTVKP
+781 VTYTVKP

-807 KAVKLTASGDPDE
+807 TAVPLKKGTPDPN
-820 KGLSTYTATYTVTEE
+820 GLSTYTAQYTVKDT

-850 KTVTSPDAITTTAND
+850 KTVTAPDAITTTAND
-865 PINASQQALEQN
+865 PINASQQTLEQS
-877 LPQTLEVKYDNGV
+877 LPQTLEVTYDNGV
-890 TGQELVQWAKDSTS
+890 TGQELVQWAKKSGE
-904 PDWDAK
+904 PEWDAK
-910 GKTYTYTGTLVS
+910 GKAYAYTGTLVS
-922 DKTQTAEL
+922 DKTQTANL

-939 TIKAPDAKTIAIREK
+939 TITAPDAKTIPIREK

-971 DNSVEDMDCPVSW
+971 GDVVDAMDCPVSW

-994 KTNSDTEKEF
+994 TGSTKTSETF

-1015 APDTTGAT
+1015 APDAGAT
-1023 VKAVVKTATP
+1023 VTATVNTATP

-1048 TTLAE
+1048 KTEATLV
-1053 LKLANAQLAGVPK
+1053 LDSAQLVGTIAPGDTV
-1066 SETKVSFNKD
+1066 EFNTN
-1076 ATLTAE
+1076 ANLIAE

-1121 ITKADVTDAPSAP
+1121 ITKADVTDVPSAP

-1145 VTLEPVTI
+1145 VTLKEVDI
-1153 TDETALA
+1153 TDPTAQA

-1352 KTIKF
+1352 KTIQF

-1401 QSVTVKPVTA
+1401 QSVTVNPVTA

-1439 PMTASIGYDSYVDQ
+1439 PMTASIGYDRYVDQ

-1480 VQLPEW
+1480 VQLPQW
-1486 ATAATSE
+1486 ATAATTD
-1493 VLSAHFEINARPQVK
+1493 VLSAHFEITARPQAK
-1508 LAILEGDVTKTYDG
+1508 LAIQEGDVTKTYDG

-1531 KLDTVSLDAAHKD
+1531 RLDTASLDAAHKD

-1593 VKAAVAA
+1593 EQAAVAA

-1729 TGDVIHYTVTSCDS
+1729 TGDTIHYTVTSCDS

-1789 AVNVESPEPVEM
+1789 AVNVESPEPIEM

-1818 SKEVAVVYDN
+1818 AKEVAVVYDN

-1872 VKPVSAVYEPFA
+1872 VKPVSAAYEPFA

-1940 TQTFTARLALPAYAD
+1940 TQTFTARLALPAYAG
-1955 GDKTLSKTIRVSEKS
+1955 GDKTLSKTLRVSEKS

-1984 DGTTDAALDFSQA
+1984 DGTTDAVLDFSQA

-2097 EKNGV
+2097 EKDGV

-2114 KVTATFTV
+2114 KVIATFTV

-2179 LTRNKERKSYVPAAM
+2179 LTRNKERKSYVPAAL

-2240 ETINIIDAQKIALSL
+2240 ETINIIDAQRIALSL

>member
-1 MKKKMRKKEIPQ
+1 MKKKMRTKEIPQ

-49 KQTAKGVS
+49 KQTAKGIVKTAVQS
-57 RTQQQAAPT
+57 APT

-78 STKDLHYARVE
+78 SEINLYYAYTE
-89 ADKEPSK
+89 MGKEPSA
-96 YTWTKATGD
+96 YTWTKASGD
-105 TVTFSDL
+105 TVTISGL
-112 TPGTAYDFVCAADNQ
+112 TAGTSYNFVCATDDK

-142 APDNPAIL
+142 APVSPESCA
-150 ATISYPEETMTISP
+150 AVTYPEETITINA
-164 GYEMNTTSDFNGD
+164 GYEMNTQKDFNGD
-177 PVVSGA
+177 MVANGA

-189 GKDLYIRAAKKGDIP
+189 GKGLYVRAAKKGEIP
-204 AGVAKAYEVAARPA
+204 AGVAAAYAIKDRPE
-218 NTTTVPADQITRS
+218 NTTSVPADQITRS

-240 PQGVYQY
+240 PLGVYQY
-247 TGGRQTTPKTIV
+247 TGGGQTTPKTIV
-259 GGKVTGLEPGTVYS
+259 GGKVTGLQPGTVYS
-273 LTDYTQAT
+273 LIDYTSAT
-281 ETAFKSGTNTQE
+281 ANAFKSGTNTQE

-304 TAGSGASQSANTVK
+304 KDGPGATQSANTVK

-326 GETITYTVTYGEGY
+326 GETITYTITYGEGY
-340 TPSMTIGGDEL
+340 TPSMTIGGNEM
-351 AFDTAATIDSE
+351 AFDTAAIDPE
-362 KKTAVFKYTVKE
+362 TKTAVFEYAVKA
-374 GDTTVNAVAHF
+374 GDTTVSAVAHF
-385 NERAVK
+385 NERGVK
-391 TVDAQETKTL
+391 AVDAQENKTL
-401 YANDPSNQSAQALA
+401 YANDPSNQSAQALT

-423 VTYDNQTKGE
+423 VTYDNQTRGE
-433 EDASWQLKKES
+433 ADASWQLNKDS
-444 AWNIKGGDYTYEAQV
+444 QWSIKGGDYTYEAQV
-459 GEARAAQDVKVLPV
+459 GAVKVTQAVAVLPV
-473 VAAFEPIGDIKL
+473 FATFEPMGDIKL
-485 PVKTGGYTAKELGL
+485 PVKTGGYTANELGL
-499 ISSIE
+499 INSIE
-504 VTYTSTGFETQ
+504 VTYTGSGFETQ
-515 TDKAVPVVWN
+515 TDKAVAVVWS
-525 PAVSP
+525 PAVPS
-530 GFGANQTDGATFT
+530 GFGANPTDQQLFSGK
-543 GTVSVP
+543 VNVP
-549 EWATIPDPTL
+549 EWATTTNPTL
-559 RREVTFGIPVTI
+559 SREVSFGIPVTV
-571 HGIMFFD
+571 HGLVFFD
-578 KPYDGTKNASWNEND
+578 KPYDGTDAAHWNEDD
-593 IGRMSLKVNGTTLQ
+593 IGNMSLKVNGTTLQ
-607 GYTLQKDSS
+607 GYTLQKDSG
-616 ATIHLDSPNVG
+616 AKIHLDSPNVG

-632 GVSGLTIAGPEADQY
+632 GVSGLSIAGPEADKY

-664 QAPDAV
+664 TAPDTV
-670 TVTADSVTDTSAAV
+670 TVTSGSVTDTSAEV
-684 SVTNPTEGYLLEYAS
+684 SVTTPTQGYLLEYAS
-699 AEPGQQPTLWQ
+699 AEAGQQPTIWQ

-720 GTTYDFYA
+720 GTAYDFYA

-735 NNASDAAKTGSP
+735 NAASDATKTAS

-759 KAGAGKQDAG
+759 KAGAGKNDPA
-769 CTITADVEHVAV
+769 CTITADVEHAAK
-781 GDPVTYTVKP
+781 DAKVTYTVKP
-791 SENYS
+791 SENFS
-796 VDESTSLKING
+796 VDESSSLKING
-807 KAVKLTASGDPDE
+807 QAVALTKGAADA
-820 KGLSTYTATYTVTEE
+820 KGLSTYTAEYTVTDA
-835 DTVIQAE
+835 DTVIKAE

-850 KTVTSPDAITTTAND
+850 GTVTPPDAITTTAND
-865 PINASQQALEQN
+865 PVNASQQTLEQS

-890 TGQELVQWAKDSTS
+890 TGQELVQWAKKGGS
-904 PDWDAK
+904 PEWDAK
-910 GKTYTYTGTLVS
+910 GKTYSYTGTLVS
-922 DKTQTAEL
+922 DKSKTTEI
-930 TVTINPVKA
+930 TVTVSPVNA
-939 TIKAPDAKTIAIREK
+939 TITPIPEKTIAIREK

-965 TFEVSF
+965 TLAVTF
-971 DNSVEDMDCPVSW
+971 DESVEAMDCPVSW
-984 NPNTPGDFGT
+984 SPDTPGDFGT
-994 KTNSDTEKEF
+994 TGSKKTSKTF
-1004 TGTVTLPAWAT
+1004 AGTVTLPGWAT
-1015 APDTTGAT
+1015 AAGTTVNAT
-1023 VKAVVKTATP
+1023 VKTATP
-1033 LTVTGITVTDKTYDG
+1033 LTVTGITVTQKDYNG
-1048 TTLAE
+1048 TTEATLV
-1053 LKLANAQLAGVPK
+1053 LDGGQLAGVPDPDK
-1066 SETKVSFNKD
+1066 GNVSFNTG
-1076 ATLTAE
+1076 ASLTAE

-1096 TGNALTGDNA
+1096 SGDALQGKNAP
-1106 GNYIIDWSACDIKGK
+1106 NYIIDWSACDIKGN
-1121 ITKADVTDAPSAP
+1121 IIKADIAAAPSAP
-1134 VVDDTKTTSTS
+1134 VIDHTKTTSTS

-1153 TDETALA
+1153 SDATAVA

-1185 GTAYAFYAR
+1185 GTAYTFYAR
-1194 VGATGNTNASGLS
+1194 VGATGNTNASGVS
-1207 DASAAVTTKVAVVA
+1207 PASPTITTKVAVVA
-1221 PVLEQDGDCTAGQAC
+1221 PVLSVDGDCTAGQAC

-1244 NKKIDGVLEA
+1244 NKKINDLLEA
-1254 KLDDKVTYKITYC
+1254 DAGTKVSYKITYC

-1279 ELALSTATDG
+1279 ALALSDSTPG
-1289 MREAADEKRT
+1289 MRKAADEKRT

-1313 TASAEATAKTVKNIT
+1313 TAAAEAVPKTVKNIT
-1328 ADPIIMAAND
+1328 ADPITMAAND
-1338 ARNQSPETLLKSLP
+1338 ARNQSAETLLKSLP
-1352 KTIKF
+1352 KSIKF

-1381 KGADLTYEGTLKNH
+1381 KGANLTYEGTLKNN
-1395 PRTKVT
+1395 PRAKVT
-1401 QSVTVKPVTA
+1401 QSVTVDPVTA
-1411 NIETTVG
+1411 EIQTNVG
-1418 KITLKER
+1418 KITLRER

-1439 PMTASIGYDSYVDQ
+1439 PMAASIGYDSYVDP
-1453 ADKTTAITWQLPED
+1453 ADKTAAITWQLPED
-1467 FGKTSGAV
+1467 FGKASEASV

-1486 ATAATSE
+1486 ATAATTD
-1493 VLSAHFEINARPQVK
+1493 VLSANFEITARAQ
-1508 LAILEGDVTKTYDG
+1508 ASLEIDVADVTKTYDG
-1522 SAVMENVPV
+1522 SAVLENVPV
-1531 KLDTVSLDAAHKD
+1531 KLNSRSLDPAHKA

-1551 ATIRFQTPN
+1551 ATVRFQTPN
-1560 VGQNLTYTVE
+1560 VGTGLTYTVE

-1593 VKAAVAA
+1593 EQAAVAA
-1600 PAAPE
+1600 PAVPE

-1629 AKVVYQ
+1629 AKVIYQ
-1635 YSTNNGTTYTDNPA
+1635 ISKDNGKTYENNTDQ
-1649 DKYSPVFKNLDPGK
+1649 YSPVFKNLDPGK
-1663 AYSFKASVE
+1663 AYSFKTSVE
-1672 VTANTK
+1672 ATANTE

-1712 DMTDAQGAPIT
+1712 DMADAQGAPIT
-1723 VKSEVG
+1723 DKSEVG
-1729 TGDVIHYTVTSCDS
+1729 TGDVIHYTITSCDN

-1752 SKTEVALS
+1752 SKTEVPLS

-1767 GVYTVTAQDSQLIS
+1767 GFYTVTAQDSQLVS

-1789 AVNVESPEPVEM
+1789 AVRVESPEPIEM
-1801 YANDAR
+1801 YANDDR

-1828 GTRGTETIRQWSP
+1828 GTRGTETIRKWNP
-1841 SGTAWNPKGGSYI
+1841 SGTAWNPRGGSYT
-1854 YVAAVGASGQ
+1854 YVAAVGGDGQ

-1884 DATLTIRENAY
+1884 DTTLTVREEPYA
-1895 SKEELGLS
+1895 KEELGLS

-1940 TQTFTARLALPAYAD
+1940 TQTFTARLALPAYAG
-1955 GDKTLSKTIRVSEKS
+1955 GDKALSKTIRVSEKS
-1970 PLVIK
+1970 PLVIR
-1975 GVKAEDKVY
+1975 GVKAQNKVY
-1984 DGTTDAALDFSQA
+1984 DGTADAALDFSQA

-2017 AFEDA
+2017 TFEDA

-2065 FESARFPEDGNPHSL
+2065 FESARFPEDGKPHSL

-2097 EKNGV
+2097 EKDGV
-2102 KTTEAPKEMGIY
+2102 KITEAPKEAGVY

-2122 DDNHQALAP
+2122 DDNHLAPAP

-2179 LTRNKERKSYVPAAM
+2179 LTRNRERKSYVPAVM
-2194 TVNGQVVPLTY
+2194 TVNDQALPLTY
-2205 DQASGQ
+2205 DQESGQ
-2211 YQGAY
+2211 FKAAY
-2216 VAEDPTASIAAAV
+2216 VAEDPTIPIAATV
-2229 HYVLLGSFDGD
+2229 QYVLLGSFSGD
-2240 ETINIIDAQKIALSL
+2240 DTINIIDAQRIALSL